1 MHYKVFTHYGRGS
14 DLLCAQFKDLADAKL
29 FIEQKLAYNAN
40 QQLKVIYR
48 LYDMDE
54 LIKEYDPVKEPAQ
67 SGQTETQQ
75 GSQGKGS
82 GAAFR
87 PTPFNMTPRPA
98 GTPQKWIIDPDEEEK
113 K

>member
-1 MHYKVFTHYGRGS
+1 MHYKVFIHYGRGS
-14 DLLCAQFKDLADAKL
+14 DILSAQFRDLADAKL
-29 FIEQKLAYNAN
+29 FIERKLANDTS
-40 QQLKVIYR
+40 QPSKMIYR

-67 SGQTETQQ
+67 SGQAKTQQ

-82 GAAFR
+82 GASFR
-87 PTPFNMTPRPA
+87 PTPFNTTPRPA
-98 GTPQKWIIDPDEEEK
+98 GSPQKWIIDPDEEEK